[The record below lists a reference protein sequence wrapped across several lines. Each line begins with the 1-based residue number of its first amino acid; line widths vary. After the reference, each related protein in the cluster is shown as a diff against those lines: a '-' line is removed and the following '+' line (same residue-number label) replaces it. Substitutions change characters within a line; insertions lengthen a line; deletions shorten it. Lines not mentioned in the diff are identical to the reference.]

1 MYLIKNNP
9 KKYCISNDQEAFNPE
24 IKKCLSNTGSLITE
38 FTRYWSSLPKVGF
51 IPDRD
56 DFLPERIPGLLPNI
70 VVLEPINRD
79 FLKLRLVGSAIETR
93 FNQRNLGGQ
102 NYLDFVRPIDR
113 SNVSQA
119 IFSMIEYPMGLLAN
133 LQMGTCKGVFSTGNL
148 IAFPVRNANSARCLI
163 YILQD
168 LPVQVNYSNQDVN
181 SLFVINGKLLSYIDI
196 GAGVPASI
204 KPI

>member
-1 MYLIKNNP
+1 MYLIKNNQ
-9 KKYCISNDQEAFNPE
+9 KKYSKNSDQEASGPE
-24 IKKCLSNTGSLITE
+24 IKKYLSNAGFLITE

-70 VVLEPINRD
+70 VVLEPIKRD

-93 FNQRNLGGQ
+93 YNQRNLKGQ

-113 SNVSQA
+113 NNVSQT
-119 IFSMIEYPMGLLAN
+119 IFSMIEYPMGLLAH
-133 LQMGTCKGVFSTGNL
+133 LQMRTCKGVFSTGNL
-148 IAFPVRNANSARCLI
+148 IAFPVRDANSARCLI
-163 YILQD
+163 YVLQD
-168 LPVQVNYSNQDVN
+168 LPTQINYSNQDVN
-181 SLFVINGKLLSYIDI
+181 SLFVINGRLLSYIDI